1 MFDGATPKIKSDAEI
16 ASFEAVLDVQ
26 LDNDLYDD
34 GLVDAC
40 SIRPAC
46 VQAKLHG
53 KCCPLSTGVD
63 HPCCDKP
70 VERQA
75 GTAFRL
81 RFSTGREWRIYTSS
95 VVTWKWSS
103 TGIVATDK
111 FHGVV
116 RVARVPVFDSTP
128 TYTDWN
134 ATRAAT
140 AVLDAHAATYVTG
153 GAVEIEPA
161 LETDEAQL
169 RFVWNTATF
178 RSVAARSLSL
188 ADSRNLS
195 VVAPRSNAPGGAAT
209 SWSQAGDAGTGLLML
224 ALPHHADQLEDE
236 GESGAKL
243 LEPEAAAAIPF
254 WTLKGLMAPVV
265 GATWVLH
272 EDLTTIGFRAP
283 AGVRNATMA
292 AAILAQLQIDAK
304 SSMRVH
310 PDTGQLYMDPNG
322 ELEKGKADWMVND
335 PFWGNPYWNGER
347 SAPRRG
353 ARLRERTPRD
363 CRLPLPVPPPKTG
376 KELARLALLAIIA
389 DELGDVSSREL
400 SVSRLT
406 DMLEPWLLGNNADP
420 LMYDATWGGLCTA
433 DGLADH
439 DADFGNGWY
448 ASRVARASPRAPRR
462 ARASPLRSRRRA
474 SLAASLPSP
483 LLSPGG
489 AGTTTTTSTTATS
502 CTRPRS
508 RASSTSRGSRATRTR
523 STRSCTTSRRR
534 ARARA
539 RRSRRRATRTGSTA
553 TRGRAASS
561 TWGRPSRRSRA
572 PRR

>member
-153 GAVEIEPA
+153 GAVEI
-161 LETDEAQL
+161 
-169 RFVWNTATF
+169 
-178 RSVAARSLSL
+178 LSL
-188 ADSRNLS
+188 I
-195 VVAPRSNAPGGAAT
+195 
-209 SWSQAGDAGTGLLML
+209 
-224 ALPHHADQLEDE
+224 H
-236 GESGAKL
+236 
-243 LEPEAAAAIPF
+243 I
-254 WTLKGLMAPVV
+254 
-265 GATWVLH
+265 
-272 EDLTTIGFRAP
+272 
-283 AGVRNATMA
+283 
-292 AAILAQLQIDAK
+292 
-304 SSMRVH
+304 
-310 PDTGQLYMDPNG
+310 
-322 ELEKGKADWMVND
+322 
-335 PFWGNPYWNGER
+335 
-347 SAPRRG
+347 
-353 ARLRERTPRD
+353 
-363 CRLPLPVPPPKTG
+363 
-376 KELARLALLAIIA
+376 
-389 DELGDVSSREL
+389 
-400 SVSRLT
+400 
-406 DMLEPWLLGNNADP
+406 
-420 LMYDATWGGLCTA
+420 
-433 DGLADH
+433 
-439 DADFGNGWY
+439 
-448 ASRVARASPRAPRR
+448 
-462 ARASPLRSRRRA
+462 
-474 SLAASLPSP
+474 
-483 LLSPGG
+483 
-489 AGTTTTTSTTATS
+489 
-502 CTRPRS
+502 
-508 RASSTSRGSRATRTR
+508 
-523 STRSCTTSRRR
+523 
-534 ARARA
+534 
-539 RRSRRRATRTGSTA
+539 
-553 TRGRAASS
+553 
-561 TWGRPSRRSRA
+561 
-572 PRR
+572 